1 MKTPT
6 LHVDFETRSTA
17 DLKKVGLW
25 NYAKDPSTEV
35 VCMAWSFGGEPE
47 IWTPGQPLPADVQ
60 SHVLNRYP
68 IVAHNVQ
75 FERLIWNKV
84 MFERFGWP
92 SISIEQCR
100 CTMVGAYS
108 MGLPG
113 TLEDA
118 ALAMGLR
125 VRKDMEGRNLML
137 RMARPRR
144 MEGGKPIWW
153 DDEERLARL
162 YEYCKQ
168 DVRVEIALYE
178 RLMPLSDYETKI
190 WHIDQYINTRGVEV
204 DVLSIYAAAEAALRI
219 KERAGRDLARLTGGH
234 VTSVSALAALKGW
247 LATQG
252 IHTESV
258 SKEAVADL
266 LSLKDLPGV
275 VREVLELRAEVGKAS
290 VAKLDKIL
298 DLVGSDSRLHNMFQY
313 WGAHTGR
320 WAGRGV
326 QPHNFIRDVPD
337 AEDVESIMEL
347 LRAGQL
353 DEIEL
358 FYGPPMTVISRCLRS
373 FFWAKEGFDLLAGD
387 FSAVEGRG
395 VAWFCGEQWKLDAF
409 KAADE
414 GRGPGIY
421 EMTAAKI
428 FGKRVEEITK
438 PERFIGKVCELAF
451 GYQGGVGAARNFLP
465 SDTTVDDP
473 TIDSWK
479 HSWRTVHPRV
489 RATWYELEKAAINA
503 VKCPGEAFE
512 AGFPG
517 RNVTYKLVGS
527 FLWCKLPSGRC
538 LCYPYPRILPGKYGE
553 QLTYMTV
560 PSDNDRKRGTLIHCK
575 EDGDVYSNV
584 WARVATYG
592 GSLLENVVQAIC
604 RDLLADC
611 IRRLEEDTLPVV
623 LHVHDEIVVE
633 TDSRYAPQGQKDM
646 EKIMNSVPE
655 WAEGFPLHTKVD
667 RMKRYGK

>member
-6 LHVDFETRSTA
+6 LHIDFETRSTA
-17 DLKKVGLW
+17 DLKQVGLW
-25 NYAKDPSTEV
+25 RYSMDPTTDV
-35 VCMAWSFGGEPE
+35 WCMAWSFGGEPQLWK
-47 IWTPGQPLPADVQ
+47 IGDTLPSDIRA
-60 SHVLNRYP
+60 HVLRGRTV
-68 IVAHNVQ
+68 VAHNVQ
-75 FERLIWNKV
+75 FERQIWNNI
-84 MFERFGWP
+84 MAPRLGWP
-92 SISIEQCR
+92 VLHIHQTE

-118 ALAMGLR
+118 ALALGLH
-125 VRKDMEGRNLML
+125 VRKDTEGRNLML

-144 MEGGKPIWW
+144 YEGGRPVWW
-153 DDEERLARL
+153 DEDERLARL
-162 YEYCKQ
+162 YEYCKH
-168 DVRVEIALYE
+168 DVRVEMALHD
-178 RLMPLSDYETKI
+178 RLMPLSKYERGL
-190 WHIDQYINTRGVEV
+190 WFIDQRINERGVAV
-204 DVLSIYAAAEAALRI
+204 DRVSVVAAVEAAE
-219 KERAGRDLARLTGGH
+219 KVKQRAGDDLAKLTGGA
-234 VTSVSALAALKGW
+234 VTSVSALAALKDW
-247 LATQG
+247 MAPQG

-258 SKEAVADL
+258 SKDAVAEL
-266 LSLKDLPGV
+266 LAGELPRV
-275 VREVLELRAEVGKAS
+275 VRQVLELRAEVGKAS
-290 VAKLDKIL
+290 VAKLDKML
-298 DLVGSDSRLHNMFQY
+298 ALLGDDDRLHNMFQY

-326 QPHNFIRDVPD
+326 QPHNFVRDVPD
-337 AEDVESIMEL
+337 AEEVEAVMEL
-347 LRAGQL
+347 LRTGQL

-373 FFWAKEGFDLLAGD
+373 FFWAKEDNVLLAGD

-428 FGKRVEEITK
+428 FGKRAEQISK
-438 PERFIGKVCELAF
+438 DERFIGKVCELAF
-451 GYQGGVGAARNFLP
+451 GYQGGIGAARNFLP
-465 SDTTVDDP
+465 KNTEVNDH

-489 RATWYELEKAAINA
+489 RNTWYELEKAAINA

-512 AGFPG
+512 AGFPS
-517 RNVTYKLVGS
+517 RHVTYKMVGS

-592 GSLLENVVQAIC
+592 GSLMENVVQAIC

-611 IRRLEEDTLPVV
+611 ILRIELAGISVA
-623 LHVHDEIVVE
+623 LHVHDEIVAEVPE
-633 TDSRYAPQGQKDM
+633 RNAASSQRTMAD
-646 EKIMNSVPE
+646 IMNSVPE
-655 WAEGFPLHTKVD
+655 WAHGFPLATKVH